1 MLRKFITPENANIHL
16 SIPQDYVGKRLE
28 VLLYAVD
35 EINDSVPVM
44 HAQKRKPS
52 EFAGCISK
60 ESAMAM
66 LQHLESSNS

>member
-1 MLRKFITPENANIHL
+1 MLRKFITPENANINL

-35 EINDSVPVM
+35 EINDNVPLTPIT
-44 HAQKRKPS
+44 KRKPS

-60 ESAMAM
+60 ESALAM
-66 LQHLESSNS
+66 LQQSDFLFF